1 MLPADAILRAAQRW
15 IQLLSRSS
23 FTQAAAL
30 IKADPAYTDL
40 SQTQYANALDWLRST
55 GLLIETNHG
64 PAVEPSVLHLS
75 GPALRQLLFSKAL
88 EAAAPPWLA
97 DADTLV
103 DDEDELPQDATRLAQ
118 VLELDDRQAL
128 VALRQLHGRI
138 DLAERARVGAA
149 GEAAL
154 VAILEEQWPGS
165 TRHASLEDDGLG
177 YDIAFRPTDIEYHLE
192 VKSTT
197 RRGRLT
203 IFLSRHEHEI
213 AQLDSRWH
221 LIVIGL
227 DTDGQAAAIAT
238 ATESALLA
246 RSPLDRTPAARW
258 ESVRH
263 HLTADDLDP
272 GLHFDDAE
280 RPSSSLLTEGG
291 SRTFA
296 WMPRALAQPHPE

>member
-15 IQLLSRSS
+15 IQLLSRST
-23 FTQAAAL
+23 FVQAAAL

-40 SQTQYANALDWLRST
+40 SQTQYASALDWLRST
-55 GLLIETNHG
+55 GMLIETSHG
-64 PAVEPSVLHLS
+64 ASVEPSVLRLS
-75 GPALRQLLFSKAL
+75 GPALRQLLFSRAL
-88 EAAAPPWLA
+88 ESAAPPWLA

-103 DDEDELPQDATRLAQ
+103 DDEDELPQDATKLAQ
-118 VLELDDRQAL
+118 ALELDDRQAL

-177 YDIAFRPTDIEYHLE
+177 YDITFQPTDTEYHLE

-203 IFLSRHEHEI
+203 IYLSRHEHEI
-213 AQLDSRWH
+213 AQLDPRWH
-221 LIVIGL
+221 LIVVGL
-227 DTDGQAAAIAT
+227 DAGGQAAAIAT
-238 ATESALLA
+238 TREATLLA
-246 RSPLDRTPAARW
+246 RSPLDQTPAARW

-263 HLTADDLDP
+263 RLTAADLDSGLQLDDLTP
-272 GLHFDDAE
+272 PA
-280 RPSSSLLTEGG
+280 SSLLGEGG

-296 WMPRALAQPHPE
+296 WMPAP